1 MLDAIAAS
9 DGSRADVISKLFETD
24 VTDGLL
30 GSFKIDANGD
40 PEEASGAVVGFTIYV
55 ATDQLTTKTT
65 VSPKPE
71 TVAAAGGS

>member
-1 MLDAIAAS
+1 M
-9 DGSRADVISKLFETD
+9 
-24 VTDGLL
+24 TDGLL

-71 TVAAAGGS
+71 TVSAAGGQ